1 LSYLER
7 AAALWARP
15 RVRLSVAAVAFAVL
29 TAVTVVI
36 GHYRMFTGFAA
47 YDDEGYMLTALK
59 GFVNHGHL
67 YDQVFTQYGP
77 FYYEFWGGIF
87 SGLGITVTHDHGR
100 IAALSTWIVASLLL
114 GLVTMRL
121 TRSLFLGLATQL
133 LAFTALWVAIVEPM
147 HPGGLISVLLAVIVG
162 IACFVKRRSSPYAM
176 ALLGAAVAALF
187 LVKIN
192 LGGFAVASV
201 ALVCF
206 AEYEVLSSKR
216 WLRIAMEVLFVA
228 IPFLLMKG
236 DLGAGW
242 ARHYAIHVAAAALA
256 IVLALRA
263 RESDKRP
270 TVELG
275 WLVGGFL
282 VLAVVCIAAI
292 LGAGT
297 SVSGLIEGIIRQPLR
312 QAGAFTIPWQLSRR
326 LYAVDVVAIGA
337 AAAYWYASKR
347 RSGGAG
353 PVWQVLVSLFSLGIG
368 ITMALSVTGKM
379 LPFEAGEVPGYS
391 ISMLPFAFL
400 ALVAPPPSLASRDL
414 AFGRLLLPVLAVLQ
428 ALHAYPVAG
437 SQTMWSSLLLIPVG
451 ILCVGN
457 GVRGLADLVTEP
469 SDRMALAG
477 FAAVCVVVFSW
488 FGVNAYIRE
497 PEREAHGAYD
507 AAVPLNLP
515 GAEDIRDLNPE
526 EVQILP
532 EITKAIDEDCNSL
545 VMLPGMDSFY
555 LWTEQEPPSY
565 TATGWPTLFD
575 DSHQEKV
582 IEATRDIPDLCLL
595 KNIPLAAGWGN
606 GKIPRGPLV
615 DYMNHDFKQLT
626 KIQNYQLLRRD
637 KPVPN
642 YDPSTGA

>member
-1 LSYLER
+1 
-7 AAALWARP
+7 
-15 RVRLSVAAVAFAVL
+15 
-29 TAVTVVI
+29 
-36 GHYRMFTGFAA
+36 
-47 YDDEGYMLTALK
+47 
-59 GFVNHGHL
+59 
-67 YDQVFTQYGP
+67 
-77 FYYEFWGGIF
+77 
-87 SGLGITVTHDHGR
+87 
-100 IAALSTWIVASLLL
+100 
-114 GLVTMRL
+114 
-121 TRSLFLGLATQL
+121 
-133 LAFTALWVAIVEPM
+133 
-147 HPGGLISVLLAVIVG
+147 
-162 IACFVKRRSSPYAM
+162 M

-236 DLGAGW
+236 DLGEGW

-256 IVLALRA
+256 IVFALRA

-270 TVELG
+270 TAELG

-326 LYAVDVVAIGA
+326 LYAVDVVAVGA
-337 AAAYWYASKR
+337 AAAYWYASR
-347 RSGGAG
+347 RRGGGAG

-437 SQTMWSSLLLIPVG
+437 SQTMWSSFLLIPVG

-457 GVRGLADLVTEP
+457 GVRGLAALVTEP

-555 LWTEQEPPSY
+555 LWTEQEPPSF